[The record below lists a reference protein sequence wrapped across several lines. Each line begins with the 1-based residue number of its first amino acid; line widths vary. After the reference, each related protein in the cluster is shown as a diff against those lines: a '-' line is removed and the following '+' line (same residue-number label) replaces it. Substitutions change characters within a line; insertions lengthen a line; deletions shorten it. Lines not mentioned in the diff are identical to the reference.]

1 MRNILPLAFLV
12 SSVGCGDTTNN
23 YYTNS
28 GGKGS
33 ADPGPSYMVR
43 DACEGLTNCDDK
55 YKHDYGKDME
65 LCLSTLPKYAA
76 TAPEMDEGC
85 WYKCFATQCQD
96 NMEDHCYQEC
106 I

>member
-12 SSVGCGDTTNN
+12 SSVACTNHYHMN
-23 YYTNS
+23 GGSDNKPGNSYTI
-28 GGKGS
+28 K
-33 ADPGPSYMVR
+33 